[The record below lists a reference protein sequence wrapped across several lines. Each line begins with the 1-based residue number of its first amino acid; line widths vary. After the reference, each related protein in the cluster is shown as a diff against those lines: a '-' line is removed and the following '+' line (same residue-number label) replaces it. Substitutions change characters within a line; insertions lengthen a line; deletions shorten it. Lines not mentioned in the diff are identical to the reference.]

1 LTSSWGSPDPRQ
13 RPFGPGHAARYP
25 ASYPARLAEEPA
37 TCPGFLLPFG
47 RRHSLLGS
55 SCSRP
60 GAGPSSRSAYRARC
74 ARTRT
79 GFPRSAP
86 ARYDRGGCPL
96 YPGDGGALPARCR
109 ARPSPAASQRPVP
122 APRTC
127 IPPAGLRFTRH
138 QRGFT
143 RFTRPACPSP
153 VATRMGRAALGLFP
167 VLRTAPLPATHD
179 RAGPGV
185 STRPELRDRHNR
197 PSVREFTRIVRPRVA
212 TADPDARPVATLRM
226 DMRRG
231 GDVRRQ
237 YRTASCICDSPAREL
252 RSLSQFSR

>member
-1 LTSSWGSPDPRQ
+1 MR
-13 RPFGPGHAARYP
+13 
-25 ASYPARLAEEPA
+25 
-37 TCPGFLLPFG
+37 PGFLPPFG
-47 RRHSLLGS
+47 HRHSLLGS

-60 GAGPSSRSAYRARC
+60 GTGPSLRSAYRAY

-96 YPGDGGALPARCR
+96 YPGDSGALLARCR
-109 ARPSPAASQRPVP
+109 ARPAPAASHRLVP

-153 VATRMGRAALGLFP
+153 VAAWMGQAALGLSP
-167 VLRTAPLPATHD
+167 VLRTPPLPAAHD

-185 STRPELRDRHNR
+185 STRPELRDRHDR
-197 PSVREFTRIVRPRVA
+197 PSNPRVHSQGATSCRNGRSGRSLGDALARTGWPADPRFTRTESLGWRRFRG
-212 TADPDARPVATLRM
+212 AR
-226 DMRRG
+226 G
-231 GDVRRQ
+231 
-237 YRTASCICDSPAREL
+237 RE
-252 RSLSQFSR
+252 